1 MKSMRCIIRVVAV
14 FAATCALLPA
24 AAQDYPTRTITLVV
38 GYAPGGFTDLFG
50 RLLADELTARLG
62 QKVIVDNKPGAAGT
76 IGGAFVA
83 KAAPDGYT
91 LLVGS
96 PPHVISPLLQQQQGK
111 APYAPAADFRST
123 GLLGSTP
130 SVLVASPSA
139 PFNTLPELVAYA
151 KANPGKLNYA
161 SGSVGASSHLSMEL
175 FKLEAGKLDIQ
186 HIPYKGSAPIATD
199 LLGGRINMVIDN
211 VLFYAPYIKDGRVKA
226 IAAVSKQRSSLLP
239 EVRTFSELGYSSIE
253 AQAWYMV
260 LTPAGTPTPIV
271 NRLNRELIGAMR
283 NPSIREKMAGAEF
296 SSSTP
301 DEGDALLRSELAK
314 WSKVVREAG
323 IKAE

>member
-1 MKSMRCIIRVVAV
+1 MKRTSLFVALIAG
-14 FAATCALLPA
+14 AATIASA
-24 AAQDYPTRTITLVV
+24 QQDYPSRPLTVVV

-50 RLLADELTARLG
+50 RMVGEELGQRLG
-62 QKVIVDNKPGAAGT
+62 QKVIVENKPGAAGT
-76 IGGAFVA
+76 IGGAHVA

-91 LLVGS
+91 LLVAS
-96 PPHVISPLLQQQQGK
+96 PPHVISPLLQGRQ
-111 APYAPAADFRST
+111 PYQPAADFRST
-123 GLLGSTP
+123 GLLGFTP

-139 PFNTLPELVAYA
+139 PFSTLPELIAYA

-175 FKLEAGKLDIQ
+175 FKLEAGKLDIL

-226 IAAVSKQRSSLLP
+226 IAAVGKQRSSLLP
-239 EVRTFSELGYSSIE
+239 EVRTFSELGYPQIE
-253 AQAWYMV
+253 AQAWYMMLV
-260 LTPAGTPTPIV
+260 PAGTPTPIV
-271 NRLNRELIGAMR
+271 NRLNKELTAAMQK
-283 NPSIREKMAGAEF
+283 PAIREKMAGAEF
-296 SSSTP
+296 ASSTP
-301 DEGDALLRSELAK
+301 EEGDALLRNELAK
-314 WSKVVREAG
+314 WGKVVREAG